1 MTAGWILIIMINTT
15 SGKFVEKV
23 AIGPFA
29 TIKQC
34 QAARIDGLNRF
45 KLEKVCV
52 SQAHFEGR
60 TIDPGVA
67 LD

>member
-1 MTAGWILIIMINTT
+1 MTAGWILIIAINTT
-15 SGKFVEKV
+15 GGKFIEKI

-29 TIKQC
+29 SRQQC
-34 QAARIDGLNRF
+34 QAARIEGLKRF

-52 SQAHFEGR
+52 TQAHFEGR

-67 LD
+67 PD

>member
-23 AIGPFA
+23 AIGPFVN
-29 TIKQC
+29 KQQC
-34 QAARIDGLNRF
+34 QTARIDGLKRF
-45 KLEKVCV
+45 KLEKICV

-60 TIDPGVA
+60 DIDPGVA

>member
-15 SGKFVEKV
+15 SGKFVEKI

-29 TIKQC
+29 TRQQC
-34 QAARIDGLNRF
+34 QAAKIEGLNRF
-45 KLEKVCV
+45 RLEKACV
-52 SQAHFEGR
+52 TQAHFEGR
-60 TIDPGVA
+60 TIDPGMA

>member
-1 MTAGWILIIMINTT
+1 MTAGWILVVVISTT

-23 AIGPFA
+23 AVGPFA
-29 TIKQC
+29 SKQQC
-34 QAARIDGLNRF
+34 QAARFDGLNRF

-52 SQAHFEGR
+52 TVSHFEGR

-67 LD
+67 PD

>member
-23 AIGPFA
+23 AVGPFA
-29 TIKQC
+29 TKQQC
-34 QAARIDGLNRF
+34 QAARIDGLKRF

-52 SQAHFEGR
+52 TEAHFEGR
-60 TIDPGVA
+60 TIDPGVTP
-67 LD
+67 D

>member
-15 SGKFVEKV
+15 SGQFVEKI

-29 TIKQC
+29 NKKQC
-34 QAARIDGLNRF
+34 QAARIEGLTRF
-45 KLEKVCV
+45 KLEKVCE

-60 TIDPGVA
+60 SIDPGVA